1 MIDVSKELK
10 FQTARSGGSGGQNVN
25 KVETMVEA
33 YFDIDASALLNDE
46 QKKSVK
52 LKLANRINSEGVLL
66 VKNQTERSQLGNKEL
81 VIKKVN
87 ELINTAIKKEKKRI
101 ATKTPKVIKEKILET
116 KKKRGAIKEGR
127 RKINKHDL

>member
-33 YFDIDASALLNDE
+33 YFDIAASALLSDE
-46 QKKSVK
+46 QKERVK
-52 LKLANRINSEGVLL
+52 IKLVNRINSEGVLL

-81 VIKKVN
+81 VIKKIN
-87 ELINTAIKKEKKRI
+87 ELINAAIKKEKKRI
-101 ATKTPKVIKEKILET
+101 PTKTPKVIKEKILET

-127 RKINKHDL
+127 KKINKHDL